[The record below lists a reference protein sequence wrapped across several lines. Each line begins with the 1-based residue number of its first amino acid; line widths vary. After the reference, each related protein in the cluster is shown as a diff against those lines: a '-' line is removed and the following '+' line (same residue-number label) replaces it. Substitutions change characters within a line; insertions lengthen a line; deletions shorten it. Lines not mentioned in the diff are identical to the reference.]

1 MRYLFIVLFSLVV
14 VSCVRKQKDVDNIGV
29 KKEENTKDQVLGN
42 KKIKELESQVFH
54 LVLHENKYCY
64 FLGKTGDYQNITL
77 NFNVKRLISEATID
91 NIFYD
96 NEFNSFRNQ
105 LYKIRDYRVKSRSN
119 YEIAVFDE
127 FEGKDARINFWLIN
141 KKDDVWKF
149 EFLPSW
155 KEEESKRDYLA
166 NLDLRQ
172 KYLFVNKKNIDSI
185 TVLTKGGWS
194 EDGNDENLDTVCYKM
209 PYYFKLKEKY
219 KHWKHYN
226 PIRFVSSKNKV
237 AMYTSPDLS
246 SEVVENLKYNDWIII
261 NDTVKNEST
270 GNNSWLD
277 VYDRVNF
284 RKGYIL
290 NKDLVEK
297 PTYKN
302 LLIK

>member
-1 MRYLFIVLFSLVV
+1 MRYYFIGLLSLVIL
-14 VSCVRKQKDVDNIGV
+14 SCVNKKKDIDTPDVEKVQVV
-29 KKEENTKDQVLGN
+29 KNN
-42 KKIKELESQVFH
+42 KKIRELENQVFH

-77 NFNVKRLISEATID
+77 NFNVKRLLNEATID
-91 NIFYD
+91 NIFYS
-96 NEFNSFRNQ
+96 NEFNPYQSQ
-105 LYKIRDYRVKSRSN
+105 LYRIKNHIVKNNSN
-119 YEIAVFDE
+119 YEIFVFDE
-127 FEGKDARINFWLIN
+127 GEDKDAKINFSLIN
-141 KKDDVWKF
+141 NKEHLWKF

-166 NLDLRQ
+166 NLDLRD
-172 KYLFVNKKNIDSI
+172 KYLFINKKYIDSVI
-185 TVLTKGGWS
+185 VLTKGLWS
-194 EDGNDENLDTVCYKM
+194 KEDDNDENLDTVCYKM

-219 KHWKHYN
+219 KHWKNYN

-237 AMYTSPDLS
+237 AMYTSPDVS

-290 NKDLVEK
+290 NKDLAEK
-297 PTYKN
+297 PTYRN

>member
-1 MRYLFIVLFSLVV
+1 MRYLLIVLFSLVA
-14 VSCVRKQKDVDNIGV
+14 VSCVKKQKDVGTVGV
-29 KKEENTKDQVLGN
+29 KKGENTKGQVLGN
-42 KKIKELESQVFH
+42 KRIKELESQVYH
-54 LVLHENKYCY
+54 LMLHENKYCY
-64 FLGKTGDYQNITL
+64 FLGKKGDYQNITL
-77 NFNVKRLISEATID
+77 NFNVKSLISDATID

-96 NEFNSFRNQ
+96 NEFNPFRNQ
-105 LYKIRDYRVKSRSN
+105 LYRIKNYKVESSSN

-127 FEGKDARINFWLIN
+127 FEGKDARINFGLIN

-172 KYLFVNKKNIDSI
+172 KYLFVNKKSIDSI
-185 TVLTKGGWS
+185 TVLTKGVWS
-194 EDGNDENLDTVCYKM
+194 EDDNDENLDTVCYKM

-219 KHWKHYN
+219 KHWKNYN

-237 AMYTSPDLS
+237 AMYTSPDVS
-246 SEVVENLKYNDWIII
+246 SEVVENLKYNDWVII
-261 NDTVKNEST
+261 NDTVEKGST

-290 NKDLVEK
+290 NKDLAEK